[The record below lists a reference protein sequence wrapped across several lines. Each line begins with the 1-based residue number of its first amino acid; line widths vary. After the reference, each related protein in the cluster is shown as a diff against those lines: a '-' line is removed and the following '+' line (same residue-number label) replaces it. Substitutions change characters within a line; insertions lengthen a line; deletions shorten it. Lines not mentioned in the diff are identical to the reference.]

1 MKKFKY
7 IFSLILL
14 LGLVLSACQPA
25 NVEEPTDVGEEPTDV
40 AEPDDV
46 EEPEEEGEVIELA
59 FWTLLGG
66 RLGDLIQEQ
75 VDEFNATHPNINI
88 VNERQGGYDDLQQKL
103 LASVA
108 AGNPPPL
115 TMVDYKYVPFYAKN
129 GVFVPINEF
138 ASDADFEDFIPGL
151 LTDLTYNGEV
161 YAVPYNRSTQGM
173 FYNKDLMAQVGLE
186 EPPTT
191 WEEMEAIGDAVKEL
205 GDEYFVTYGK
215 EGNAQWM
222 FEPLVYQFGGRVSDE
237 NCRFVFNEPGE
248 GGVEVMQFLQDNT
261 YDTEYFLIG
270 ANPVGGFYE
279 VSFEWA
285 TEGRVL
291 FTRSSTALQGGLE
304 ENVDFDWGFTKFPY
318 AEGGTPAVTSGGA
331 NIAMT
336 SNTTQE
342 EREAAWEFMHFMSNT
357 ENSAWYHMQTGY
369 MPTRYSVLEL
379 EEVQE
384 YHVEHPSWLVSVEQ
398 LDFVQPTA
406 CGVFNAPEWA
416 GVIQSA
422 MDRIILNNED
432 VQTVLDEA
440 AAELNQTIDTIPAEE
455 LIK

>member
-1 MKKFKY
+1 MKKY
-7 IFSLILL
+7 YMIFSLIFI
-14 LGLVLSACQPA
+14 LGLVLSACQSTQ
-25 NVEEPTDVGEEPTDV
+25 VEEPAVVDEQDDSEEPEV
-40 AEPDDV
+40 V
-46 EEPEEEGEVIELA
+46 EEPEDEGEVIELA

-66 RLGDLIQEQ
+66 NLGDWLQEQ
-75 VDEFNATHPNINI
+75 VDEFNATHPNIKI

-129 GVFVPINEF
+129 GVFIPINEF

-151 LTDLTYNGEV
+151 LTDLTYKGEV
-161 YAVPYNRSTQGM
+161 YAVPYNRSTQGV
-173 FYNKDLMAQVGLE
+173 FYNKDLMAAVGLE

-191 WEEMEAIGDAVKEL
+191 WEEMEAIGPSVKEL

-215 EGNAQWM
+215 ESNAQWM

-248 GGVEVMQFLQDNT
+248 GGVEVMEFLQRNT

-291 FTRSSTALQGGLE
+291 FTRSSTALQGGLA
-304 ENVDFDWGFTKFPY
+304 ENVNFDWGFTKFPY

-342 EREAAWEFMHFMSNT
+342 EREAAWTFMHFMSNT

-379 EEVQE
+379 DEVKE

-398 LDFVQPTA
+398 LEFVQPTA
-406 CGVFNAPEWA
+406 CGVLNAPEWA

-440 AAELNQTIDTIPAEE
+440 AEELNRTIDSIPTEE
-455 LIK
+455 LIR